1 MLRPAR
7 HVHNFNPRRSIENRQ
22 RPWSDKTYNIG
33 LFLFCK
39 AKIVLRDGATSAMSV
54 QFGDKAVRCEIG
66 GSRVCV
72 LPFYRLIF

>member
-7 HVHNFNPRRSIENRQ
+7 HVRNLQPIEDRQHPRSGT
-22 RPWSDKTYNIG
+22 TYNIG

-39 AKIVLRDGATSAMSV
+39 AKIVLRDGATRKRLSSLE
-54 QFGDKAVRCEIG
+54 DKAARCENG

-72 LPFYRLIF
+72 LPFYRVFF